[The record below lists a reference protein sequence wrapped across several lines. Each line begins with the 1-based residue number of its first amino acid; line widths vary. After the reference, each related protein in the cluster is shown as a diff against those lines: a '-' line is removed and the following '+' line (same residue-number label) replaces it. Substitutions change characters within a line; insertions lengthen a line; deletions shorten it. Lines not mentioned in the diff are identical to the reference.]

1 LTGTQLG
8 PQTGSLDELTTFD
21 KFLEA
26 VHAQMAHGL
35 RLKMIY
41 DGIARQVYA
50 EFCPVPFTSLFMDDC
65 LKTGKDYHDGGTHYT
80 LPMVCGVG
88 TGTMADSLAAVKKL
102 VYEDKTISLR
112 EMVDA
117 LYADFQGHERL
128 LQMLR
133 NRVPKWGNGDDYVD
147 ALAHDI
153 VKMFASELE
162 KHHNERGMFYSANM
176 IPTTTHIWFGDLTG
190 ATPDGRRARA
200 PQSEGI
206 SPVQGMDRQGPTAV
220 VRSMARLDHAR
231 CSGTLLNMKFH
242 PSALSGQEGLQKFAR
257 LVRTYFKLGGHHMQF
272 NVLSS
277 ETLLA
282 AQQHPEDHQNLIVR
296 VAGYSDYFVRLSR
309 ELQNEI
315 ISRTEHGWK

>member
-1 LTGTQLG
+1 
-8 PQTGSLDELTTFD
+8 
-21 KFLEA
+21 
-26 VHAQMAHGL
+26 
-35 RLKMIY
+35 
-41 DGIARQVYA
+41 
-50 EFCPVPFTSLFMDDC
+50 
-65 LKTGKDYHDGGTHYT
+65 
-80 LPMVCGVG
+80 
-88 TGTMADSLAAVKKL
+88 
-102 VYEDKTISLR
+102 
-112 EMVDA
+112 
-117 LYADFQGHERL
+117 
-128 LQMLR
+128 
-133 NRVPKWGNGDDYVD
+133 
-147 ALAHDI
+147 
-153 VKMFASELE
+153 
-162 KHHNERGMFYSANM
+162 M

-231 CSGTLLNMKFH
+231 CAGTLFNMKFH
-242 PSALSGQEGLQKFAR
+242 PSALSGVEGLQKFAQ

-282 AQQHPEDHQNLIVR
+282 AQQHPEEYQDLIVR